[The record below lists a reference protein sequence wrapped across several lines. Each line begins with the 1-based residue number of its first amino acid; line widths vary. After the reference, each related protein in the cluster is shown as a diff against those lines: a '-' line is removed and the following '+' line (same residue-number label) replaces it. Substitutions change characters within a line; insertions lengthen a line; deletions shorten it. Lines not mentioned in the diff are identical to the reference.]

1 MLEDQIRRNAK
12 ETLEFFHRQG
22 VDVKVISGDH
32 VKTVAMIA
40 KRAGLRGWADAI
52 DMSSVGEEPD
62 YDAICREYTVFARVT
77 PKQKQELVKAFQR
90 QGHKVAMTETE

>member
-52 DMSSVGEEPD
+52 VCHPSVRSQD
-62 YDAICREYTVFARVT
+62 YDGNLPGVYRICKSDT
-77 PKQKQELVKAFQR
+77 
-90 QGHKVAMTETE
+90 